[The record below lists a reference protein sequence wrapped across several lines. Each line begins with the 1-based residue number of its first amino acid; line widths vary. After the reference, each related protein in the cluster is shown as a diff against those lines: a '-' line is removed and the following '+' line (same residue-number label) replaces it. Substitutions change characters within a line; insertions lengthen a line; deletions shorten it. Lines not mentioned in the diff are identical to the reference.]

1 MSGREREGSRTDAT
15 VQGCCSCSG
24 RGTGC
29 SVSPDGLMELV
40 VRHCSPTLAGL
51 KCGNLFRMCSSA
63 HGIPESVSYLQSR
76 LLDRGVVMRVLETD
90 SGDPLLYVYRPDMLL
105 DRLSEPGIVEFLSNA
120 GYDLSSP
127 MSLVDQMSG
136 RFLDGVPHEIGIFLG
151 YPLADVEGYI
161 ENGGRDCVCLGCWK
175 AYSDPEGAERAF
187 RMIRKCR
194 RVYEGCLS
202 RGTPIEK
209 LAVRTRR
216 QASVASC
223 GSTPTCAQRLSCSPR
238 W

>member
-1 MSGREREGSRTDAT
+1 
-15 VQGCCSCSG
+15 
-24 RGTGC
+24 
-29 SVSPDGLMELV
+29 MELV

-51 KCGNLFRMCSSA
+51 KCGNLFRMCPSA
-63 HGIPESVSYLQSR
+63 HGIPESVSSLQSR
-76 LLDRGVVMRVLETD
+76 LIGRGIRMRILETS
-90 SGDPLLYVYRPDMLL
+90 SGDPLLYVYRPDMVL
-105 DRLSEPGIVEFLSNA
+105 DRLSEPGVRDFLSNA

-127 MSLVDQMSG
+127 GSLVDQMSR
-136 RFLDGVPHEIGIFLG
+136 RFLGGVPHEIGIFLG

-161 ENGGRDCVCLGCWK
+161 ENGGRGCVRLGCWK

-209 LAVRTRR
+209 LAVRTRH
-216 QASVASC
+216 QASAASY
-223 GSTPTCAQRLSCSPR
+223 GSTPTCAQRLSCSPP